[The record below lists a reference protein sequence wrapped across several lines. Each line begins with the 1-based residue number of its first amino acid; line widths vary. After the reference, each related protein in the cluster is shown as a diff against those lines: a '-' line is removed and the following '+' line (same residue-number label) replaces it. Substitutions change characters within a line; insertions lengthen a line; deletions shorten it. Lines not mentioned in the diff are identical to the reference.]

1 MKKQTITLFFFQLL
15 ISTIVMMA
23 EANTVGF
30 ELEKNKDESAGPKD
44 LEIESNQERDV
55 FPDLITFATHL
66 YQ

>member
-1 MKKQTITLFFFQLL
+1 MKKQTITLIFFQLL

>member
-15 ISTIVMMA
+15 ISTIIMMA
-23 EANTVGF
+23 EANAVGLEF
-30 ELEKNKDESAGPKD
+30 EKNKDESAGPKD
-44 LEIESNQERDV
+44 LEIETNQERDV

>member
-1 MKKQTITLFFFQLL
+1 MKKQSITLFFFQLL

-23 EANTVGF
+23 EANTTGL
-30 ELEKNKDESAGPKD
+30 ELEKNKDELAGPKD
-44 LEIESNQERDV
+44 LEMETNQERDV

>member
-23 EANTVGF
+23 EANTVGL
-30 ELEKNKDESAGPKD
+30 EYEKNKGESEGPRD
-44 LEIESNQERDV
+44 LEMETNQERDV